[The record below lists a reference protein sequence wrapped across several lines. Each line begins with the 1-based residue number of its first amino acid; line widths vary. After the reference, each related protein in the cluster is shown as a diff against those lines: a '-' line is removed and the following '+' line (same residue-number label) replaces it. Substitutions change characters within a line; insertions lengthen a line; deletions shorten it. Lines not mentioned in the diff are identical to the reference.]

1 MRLGRTLRLVL
12 ALASIVQVETALGLG
27 FEHISLQQGLSQSS
41 VFAICQDH
49 LGFLWFGTQDGLDRY
64 DGYSFKVFRNNRHDS
79 TSLSYNYV
87 LRLMVARNG
96 SVWAGTEGGGVSVY
110 NQITGRFTQYMHV
123 AGKPN
128 SLSNNHV
135 HALYQDPDGT
145 IWVGTEDGL
154 DRFDSSGGTFRRYY
168 FRGKGKDTTRDNF
181 ISSIFEDSEHR
192 FWVCSINGASL
203 LNVKTGAWS
212 PLQPRGIVINKVV
225 QTSHGELLFIGAGVW
240 SYDSLSGRLVP
251 WKTRLTNQIEKGIG
265 SEAAILNKN
274 GTMWLG
280 SYDGIGLVGVNTD
293 TVAVF
298 RNNPNDPT
306 SLSENTILSLYQ
318 DRSGI
323 LWVGTYEG
331 INKYVPT
338 KKKFENYTFNPKD
351 ANSLSNMRVRGFS
364 QARDGMIWI
373 ATQNGLDGFDPSTGR
388 FSRYFNRSG
397 QPPSGPARTFWSV
410 LVNRESNGISVWGGT
425 NGQGIYTLT
434 FRHGIST
441 PIFKNIVL
449 TMPAYKATFSDV
461 VNSLYQDRQG
471 NIWAGTYDGVIR
483 LTRSGAEYKQT
494 RYPFP
499 SQVNVIFQDSSG
511 TMWIGGYSFRLHRF
525 DSKTDKFERA
535 ILDSNFANTLA
546 GKSVLCMAEGRDR
559 TLWVGTYGG
568 LLRINYEGK
577 LLSHIG
583 VSDGLPN
590 DVIYAILVGPHG
602 HLWLSTDLGICRYS
616 PLTGRIRDYTVDD
629 GLQSNEFNQGAAFES
644 RSGKFYF
651 GGINGFNS
659 FYPDS
664 IHDNTNIPP
673 VVFTGFKIFN
683 RSVEPRESE
692 SPLQQTIWTAHSLHL
707 SYTDEVLTFDFAALE
722 FTDPDR
728 NMYAYK
734 LDGFDR
740 RWENIGDKREVTYTN
755 LDPGRYVLRVRASNN
770 DGVWNNK
777 GASLIIYISPP
788 LWMTWWF
795 RGLVVLIFL
804 SIGPIIYYR
813 RVTTLKREAAVQ
825 REFSRK
831 LIDRQENERNRI
843 AAELHDTIGQDLLVI
858 KNRAYLAQQA
868 KRLNSSAR
876 TQLDNIVETVTQ
888 SLQNVREIV
897 RNLRP
902 YYLDRIGLTGA
913 LNAMLA
919 SVGESSSIRF
929 DVSID
934 NIDGMPGDGS
944 KESEASFFRIV
955 QESVN
960 NLVKHSGARN
970 ASVAVRKHT
979 DEVVA
984 IIHDDGKGFDYA
996 ATQGGSSQSGLG
1008 LSSMIER
1015 AGMLGG
1021 HLEISSGQGS
1031 GTTITLTVPVYPR
1044 NEEHS
1049 ERQS

>member
-1 MRLGRTLRLVL
+1 MRLGRTFKIVL
-12 ALASIVQVETALGLG
+12 LLSSILPVETALGLS

-49 LGFLWFGTQDGLDRY
+49 EGFLWFGTQDGLDRY
-64 DGYSFKVFRNNRHDS
+64 DGYSFKVFRNNRRDS
-79 TSLSYNYV
+79 TSISYNYV
-87 LRLMVARNG
+87 IRLMVAHDG

-110 NQITGRFTQYMHV
+110 NQVTGRFTQYMHE
-123 AGKPN
+123 AGNPG

-135 HALYQDPDGT
+135 HALYQDPGGT

-154 DRFDSSGGTFRRYY
+154 DRFDSSEGTFRRYY
-168 FRGKGKDTTRDNF
+168 FRGKGNDTTRDNF

-203 LNVKTGAWS
+203 MNVKTGAWS
-212 PLQPRGIVINKVV
+212 SLQPRGIVINRVI
-225 QTSHGELLFIGAGVW
+225 QTSEGKLLFIGAGIW
-240 SYDSLSGRLVP
+240 SYDSISNKLVP
-251 WKTRLTNQIEKGIG
+251 WKTRLTNRIENGIG
-265 SEAAILNKN
+265 SEAAILNRD
-274 GTMWLG
+274 GTMWVG
-280 SYDGIGLVGVNTD
+280 SYDGLGLIGVTSD
-293 TVAVF
+293 TVAAF
-298 RNNPNDPT
+298 RNNPNDPS
-306 SLSENTILSLYQ
+306 SLSENTVLSLYK

-323 LWVGTYEG
+323 LWVGTYQG

-338 KKKFENYTFNPKD
+338 KKKFDYYTFNPKD
-351 ANSLSNMRVRGFS
+351 ENSLSNLRVRGFA

-373 ATQNGLDGFDPSTGR
+373 ATQNGLDSFDPSTR
-388 FSRYFNRSG
+388 EFSRYFNRSG
-397 QPPSGPARTFWSV
+397 PPPTGPARTFWSV
-410 LVNRESNGISVWGGT
+410 LVNREDSSLSVWGGT

-434 FRHGIST
+434 FKHGSPT
-441 PIFKNIVL
+441 PVFKKIVL

-483 LTRSGAEYKQT
+483 LSRSGAIYKQT

-511 TMWIGGYSFRLHRF
+511 TIWIGGYSFRLHRF
-525 DSKTDKFERA
+525 DAKKGEFVRA
-535 ILDSNFANTLA
+535 IHASSFDNTLA
-546 GKSVLCMAEGRDR
+546 GKSVLSIAEGGNR

-568 LLRINYEGK
+568 LLKISYEGK

-590 DVIYAILVGPHG
+590 DVVYAILVGPHG
-602 HLWLSTDLGICRYS
+602 NLWLSTDMGICKYS
-616 PLTGRIRDYTVDD
+616 PLTGRVRDYNVED
-629 GLQSNEFNQGAAFES
+629 GLQSNEFNQGSAFES
-644 RSGKFYF
+644 RGGKFYF

-664 IHDNTNIPP
+664 IHDNPNIPP
-673 VVFTGFKIFN
+673 VVFTNLKIFN
-683 RSVEPRESE
+683 RSMEPMVPG
-692 SPLQQTIWTAHSLHL
+692 SPLRQTIWTASSLRL
-707 SYTDEVLTFDFAALE
+707 SYNDEVLTFDFAALE
-722 FTDPDR
+722 FTDPGR

-734 LDGFDR
+734 LEGFDK
-740 RWENIGDKREVTYTN
+740 RWENIGDRREVTYTN
-755 LDPGRYVLRVRASNN
+755 LDPGKYVLRVKASNN
-770 DGVWNNK
+770 DGVWNDR
-777 GASLIIYISPP
+777 GASLLIYISPP

-795 RGLVVLIFL
+795 RGFVVLIFL
-804 SIGPIIYYR
+804 SIGPIFYYR
-813 RVTTLKREAAVQ
+813 RVTALKREAAVQ

-831 LIDRQENERNRI
+831 LIDKQESERNRI

-868 KRLNSSAR
+868 KRLNPNIR
-876 TQLDNIVETVTQ
+876 TQIDNISETVTQ
-888 SLQNVREIV
+888 SLQNVRQIV

-913 LNAMLA
+913 LKAMLG
-919 SVGESSSIRF
+919 SVAESSSIKF
-929 DVSID
+929 DVSIHD
-934 NIDGMPGDGS
+934 IDGMPGDGS
-944 KESEASFFRIV
+944 KESETSFFRII

-970 ASVAVRKHT
+970 ASVAVRKHP

-984 IIHDDGKGFDYA
+984 IVHDDGKGFDYA
-996 ATQGGSSQSGLG
+996 SMQGGTAQAGLG

-1015 AGMLGG
+1015 ASMLGG
-1021 HLEISSGQGS
+1021 HLEISSGKGI
-1031 GTTITLTVPVYPR
+1031 GTTVTLTVPVNPG
-1044 NEEHS
+1044 HAVQT
-1049 ERQS
+1049 ERRP